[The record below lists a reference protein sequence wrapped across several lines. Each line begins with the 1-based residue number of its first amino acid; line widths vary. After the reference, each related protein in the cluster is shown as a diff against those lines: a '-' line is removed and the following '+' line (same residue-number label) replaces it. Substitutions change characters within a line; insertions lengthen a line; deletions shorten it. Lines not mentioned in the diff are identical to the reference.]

1 MKITKEMT
9 KADIVL
15 VVVLIILSI
24 AGLIGIFVLGMQ
36 TTAEMYISVQVD
48 GVEAQEIPVDAS
60 TEGKTYAI
68 RTEYGENII
77 QINDQ
82 KVSIVKADCPDQLC
96 VHQGEIDRV
105 GPMLVCL
112 PNHLLVELKAY
123 DVQVD
128 VDGSEI
134 DGFVR

>member
-1 MKITKEMT
+1 MKVFKEMT
-9 KADIVL
+9 KADLILVL
-15 VVVLIILSI
+15 LLILLSI
-24 AGLIGIFVLGMQ
+24 AGIVGIFVVGMQ
-36 TTAEMYISVQVD
+36 STAEMYVSVQVD
-48 GVEAQEIPVDAS
+48 GVEAEAIPIDAS

-68 RTEYGENII
+68 RTKYGENII
-77 QINDQ
+77 QIKDE

-112 PNHLLVELKAY
+112 PHHLLIELKAV
-123 DVQVD
+123 DEQSD

-134 DGFVR
+134 DGFIR

>member
-60 TEGKTYAI
+60 TEVKTYAI
-68 RTEYGENII
+68 RIEYGENII

-123 DVQVD
+123 DDQVD